1 MSTQMQKSL
10 DPRLRRLVR
19 TRADTDRLAHDLA
32 RGVVS
37 MAPEAGAEEP
47 SAENVRKRVLA
58 MLSSNQVPDRLPQ
71 YRWRKI
77 SDGIYAVEL
86 PVSEIETLA
95 ATPGVEYVEAGR
107 ELGPLL
113 VSSVP
118 ATRANLVHN
127 PTNGT
132 PGFDGSDVIVGIVD
146 FGLDFTLDDFR
157 RPDGTTRVAFLWD
170 QALNPNSNEH
180 APAGFGFGVEYDAAA
195 INQALAA
202 PDPFTIV
209 RHRPAPSSHGTHVAG
224 IAAGSGR
231 SGDNTFPSGQFIGT
245 APGATI
251 IFVQPEP
258 TDQTTTFTDSVRV
271 AEAVAYIYEKAE
283 QLGRPCVVNM
293 SLGQNG
299 GSHDGESV
307 VERAIDQLLA
317 QPGRGMTLA
326 AGNEHI
332 WQGHASGQIAQG
344 ATRTLTWKMGFMA
357 PFPVGGTL
365 PPGLGD
371 FTPNELEIW
380 YSSRDRLSVRVIDPS
395 GQSTSIVSPGGT
407 VLETL
412 PSGDQVF
419 IDSERFA
426 ILNGDARIYIEVSPG
441 SFLVS
446 PGDWTV
452 ELTAIES
459 RNGRFDAWI
468 ERDARRRDNRFRDQS
483 FFVGADFDGV
493 MTLGTPA
500 TPRRAV
506 AVANFDHVVVTPS
519 LSSSRGP
526 TRDGRQKPEVA
537 APGTNILS
545 SNSMGGRPDGNGGVH
560 AMRVSM
566 SGTSM
571 AAPHVAGIIALM
583 LQKRTDLTA
592 PQIRSILITAGSAP
606 AGVTPFDVAW
616 GFGRVDARSAV
627 DLVV

>member
-19 TRADTDRLAHDLA
+19 TGLDTHRLGHDVA
-32 RGVVS
+32 RGVVN
-37 MAPEAGAEEP
+37 MAPEAIAEAP
-47 SAENVRKRVLA
+47 SAENVRKRVLV
-58 MLSSNQVPDRLPQ
+58 MLSSEQVPDRLPQ

-77 SDGIYAVEL
+77 SDGIYSVEL
-86 PVSEIETLA
+86 PVSELEPLA
-95 ATPGVEYVEAGR
+95 ATPGVEFVEAGR

-113 VSSVP
+113 ISSVP
-118 ATRANLVHN
+118 ATRADQVHN
-127 PTNGT
+127 PSNGA

-146 FGLDFTLDDFR
+146 FGFDFTLDDFR
-157 RPDGTTRVAFLWD
+157 RPDGSTRVAFLWD
-170 QALNPNSNEH
+170 QSLTPSGSEH

-195 INQALAA
+195 IDQALAA
-202 PDPFTIV
+202 ADPFAVV
-209 RHRPAPSSHGTHVAG
+209 RHRPSASSHGTHVAG
-224 IAAGSGR
+224 IAAGNGR
-231 SGDNTFPSGQFIGT
+231 SGDNTFPGGQFIGT

-258 TDQTTTFTDSVRV
+258 IDQTSTFTDSVRV
-271 AEAVAYIYEKAE
+271 AEAIAYIYEKAE

-332 WQGHASGQIAQG
+332 WQGHASGQITQG
-344 ATRTLTWKMGFMA
+344 ATRTLTWKMGLQA
-357 PFPVGGTL
+357 PFPVGGAL
-365 PPGLGD
+365 PPGFGD
-371 FTPNELEIW
+371 FTPNEMEIW

-395 GQSTSIVSPGGT
+395 GQGTSVVTPGNT

-426 ILNGDARIYIEVSPG
+426 ILNGDARIYIEVSAG
-441 SFLVS
+441 NTLVS

-459 RNGRFDAWI
+459 RDGRFDAWI
-468 ERDARRRDNRFRDQS
+468 ERDARRRENRFRDQS

-506 AVANFDHVVVTPS
+506 AVANFNHVVVTPS

-526 TRDGRQKPEVA
+526 TRDGRQKPEIA
-537 APGTNILS
+537 APGTDILS
-545 SNSMGGRPDGNGGVH
+545 SNAMGGRQNGSGSVH
-560 AMRVSM
+560 PMRVSM

-583 LQKRTDLTA
+583 LQKRADLTA
-592 PQIRSILITAGSAP
+592 PQIRSILIAAGDP
-606 AGVTPFDVAW
+606 PPGVMPFDVAW
-616 GFGRVDARSAV
+616 GFGRVDARTAV